1 MAGSPGYT
9 EIRLPYN
16 KYREACDRRARLKRR
31 WLTGR
36 SVRPVSTSSNAK
48 VARCGRPL
56 PIIGIVRFW
65 DATRSFSL
73 FFFIGACLRER
84 KEKRVC
90 GVSVMASPETNV
102 TSSCCSPVWI
112 CVRVHARVCVCVVG
126 SRFFSLSLSLCHFSV
141 DHEMSTSSGL
151 SASNAR
157 RYRFMGEERERKR
170 ERERERRRTLDC
182 ILRIESLILKRFTL
196 QFMAPSSDTSR
207 ISSREK
213 FINGQ
218 FPNEY
223 TRMRN

>member
-157 RYRFMGEERERKR
+157 RYRFMGEERER
-170 ERERERRRTLDC
+170 ERERERGVVR
-182 ILRIESLILKRFTL
+182 
-196 QFMAPSSDTSR
+196 
-207 ISSREK
+207 
-213 FINGQ
+213 
-218 FPNEY
+218 
-223 TRMRN
+223 

>member
-157 RYRFMGEERERKR
+157 RYRFMGEERER

>member
-207 ISSREK
+207 IFSREK